1 MQEDDIKKIWNRIDE
16 HREQRDY
23 SVDEIAAFRKAR
35 SKDFSAWI
43 RSSLALDIAL
53 KSLVLAILVVLIV
66 ILRHQPGPALV
77 GIGIVVL
84 LGLLIPYEISIRKT
98 VMKIDLQDST
108 IKESLIAK
116 ITFLKKI
123 FYPIQ
128 IIQNLTYPFI
138 VVAGLMIYYLIRE
151 GFIPPFVLHN
161 WLISGALIIL
171 SFLLILPVNLSVY
184 GFQLRNLQGCLNALA
199 GPDEMEIEAD
209 RYSQRQ
215 KVLSILLYSIL
226 AIGIILLIVVMLL

>member
-1 MQEDDIKKIWNRIDE
+1 MQEDDIKKIWNRIDK
-16 HREQRDY
+16 HPEQQDY
-23 SVDEIAAFRKAR
+23 SVDEIAALRKAR

-43 RSSLALDIAL
+43 RSSLAFDIAL
-53 KSLVLAILVVLIV
+53 KSLVLAILIVLVV
-66 ILRHQPGPALV
+66 ILRHQPVPALAGL
-77 GIGIVVL
+77 GIIVL

-98 VMKIDLQDST
+98 VLKIDRQNST
-108 IKESLIAK
+108 IKESLIEK
-116 ITFLKKI
+116 VTFLKRI

-128 IIQNLTYPFI
+128 VIQNLTYPFI

-171 SFLLILPVNLSVY
+171 SFLLILPVTMSVY

-209 RYSQRQ
+209 RYNRRQ

-226 AIGIILLIVVMLL
+226 GIGIVLLIIVMLL